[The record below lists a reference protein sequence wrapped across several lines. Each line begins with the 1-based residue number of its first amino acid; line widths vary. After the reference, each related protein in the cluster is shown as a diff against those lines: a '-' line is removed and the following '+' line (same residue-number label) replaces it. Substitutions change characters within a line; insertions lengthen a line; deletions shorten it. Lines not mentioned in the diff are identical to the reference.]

1 MDGEPDYF
9 RVVHSD
15 CHFCRTSL
23 RPLPRTDG
31 VVNEVGRVP
40 RADGAVAASCTMS
53 LAVVHYHRED
63 VVGTAMMTAGTKDD
77 EDIVMMMDVVD
88 TLVAAMDD
96 DILDTLD
103 IHTQHHRHWL
113 HVQVVVDTL
122 DTARKI

>member
-1 MDGEPDYF
+1 MHF
-9 RVVHSD
+9 D

-23 RPLPRTDG
+23 LPLPRTEG

-40 RADGAVAASCTMS
+40 RADGAVAANCTMS
-53 LAVVHYHRED
+53 LTVVGYHRED

-77 EDIVMMMDVVD
+77 EDIVMMMDGAD

-96 DILDTLD
+96 DTLDT
-103 IHTQHHRHWL
+103 HTQHHPHWL
-113 HVQVVVDTL
+113 HVQVVVDAL